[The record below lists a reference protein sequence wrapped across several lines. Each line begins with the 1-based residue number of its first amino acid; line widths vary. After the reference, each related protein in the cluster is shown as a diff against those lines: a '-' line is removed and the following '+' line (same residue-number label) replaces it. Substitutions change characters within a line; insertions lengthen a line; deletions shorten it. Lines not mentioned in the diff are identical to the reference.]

1 MIYYYRC
8 NAVEGRD
15 IDDEG
20 AILEPEVNEGI
31 VEKEECRQW
40 TIRWDLV
47 RVLWIKY
54 NRRNAEDL
62 RAAIRAASEM
72 RIEGLR

>member
-54 NRRNAEDL
+54 NRNAEDL